1 MKELANRI
9 IKKISLEIIYEAIEE
24 RTAEIK
30 RDIAELKNKQE
41 ADFRYLNTQIGQVR
55 QEISQINQRVDQ
67 INQRVDQINQRIDQ
81 KVDALEQKVDT
92 QIGQLNQKID
102 TQIGQVNQR
111 LDTIMQM
118 LVELSKQKN

>member
-67 INQRVDQINQRIDQ
+67 INQRVDQ